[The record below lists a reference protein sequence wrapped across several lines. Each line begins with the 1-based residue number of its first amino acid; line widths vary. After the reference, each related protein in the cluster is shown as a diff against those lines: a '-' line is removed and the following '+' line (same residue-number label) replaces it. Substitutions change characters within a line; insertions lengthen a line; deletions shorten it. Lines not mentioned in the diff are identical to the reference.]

1 MDAIVIGGG
10 HNGLVAA
17 ATLARHGHRV
27 GVFEQRGQFGGVAD
41 GLLHDTQS
49 LSPEVVSDLNLC
61 PHGLKLQDPAP
72 VFVPSREGHGLL
84 LHRDPDLAAE
94 ELGPDAEP
102 YRNWRAFLD
111 RVLPFARAQLDRT
124 APDVRGNASLWPLMK
139 TGMAFRR
146 LGKKDIHELLR
157 VGPACVDDYL
167 SEWFTSPLL
176 KTALAAP
183 ALHGTFMGSRSPT
196 STATLLLHE
205 AQVSK
210 EVVGGALALVGALVK
225 ACRAGGVELQAGA
238 EVRRIRVE
246 GGRAVGVELADG
258 SSVDAGAVL
267 SCIGPRRTLLDLVA
281 PEQLPVGTAGHI
293 RKVRVR
299 GTLARL
305 TLKLSGPIEYACR
318 PGFAP
323 ERSLVGEHPLD
334 LERAFDHVKHRRMP
348 TDPPLDIRQSNGEAS
363 VLVRCAPFEL
373 EGGWTDARR
382 SELTESV
389 LASLER
395 YAPGVRSVATV
406 TETLTP
412 LDLAQRYGLE
422 GGHEMHGELALDQ
435 LGPMRPGLELS
446 RHLTSI
452 DGLICGSAGIHP
464 GGGISGRSGR
474 LAARVALQ
482 GWAPAS

>member
-1 MDAIVIGGG
+1 MDVVIIGGG

-17 ATLARHGHRV
+17 ATLARSGRRV
-27 GVFEQRGQFGGVAD
+27 TVLEGREGFGGVAD
-41 GLLHDTQS
+41 GLLHDTET
-49 LSPEVVSDLNLC
+49 LSPDVVRELDLTS
-61 PHGLKLQDPAP
+61 HGLELQDPAP
-72 VFVPSREGHGLL
+72 VFVPAREGGGLL
-84 LHRDPDLAAE
+84 LHRDAGLAAE
-94 ELGPDAEP
+94 ELGSDAGA
-102 YRNWRAFLD
+102 YREWRDFLG
-111 RVLPFARAQLDRT
+111 RVLPFARTQLDRI
-124 APDVRGNASLWPLMK
+124 APDVRTAAPLWPLMK
-139 TGMAFRR
+139 TGLAFRR

-176 KTALAAP
+176 RTALAAP
-183 ALHGTFMGSRSPT
+183 ALHGTFMGTRSPT

-205 AQVSK
+205 AQVAQ
-210 EVVGGALALVGALVK
+210 EVVGGPTALVEALVR

-238 EVRRIRVE
+238 KVNRIRVE
-246 GGRAVGVELADG
+246 GGRAVGVELDDG
-258 SSVDAGAVL
+258 SPVDAGIVL

-281 PEQLPVGTAGHI
+281 PEALPVSTAGHI

-305 TLKLSGPIEYACR
+305 NFKLSGPIEYACR

-348 TDPPLDIRQSNGEAS
+348 TDPPLDIRQSDGVAS

-373 EGGWTDARR
+373 EGGWTDERR
-382 SELTESV
+382 AELTECV

-395 YAPGVRSVATV
+395 YAPGIRSLATV
-406 TETLTP
+406 TQTLTP
-412 LDLAQRYGLE
+412 SDLAQDYALE

-435 LGPMRPGLELS
+435 LGPMRPGLALS
-446 RHLTSI
+446 RHATSI
-452 DGLICGSAGIHP
+452 AGLLCGSAGIHP

-474 LAARVALQ
+474 LAALVAGQ
-482 GWAPAS
+482 D